1 VNLTATLLA
10 QADWFGGHALAVL
23 PVLLGFLAVWWLL
36 PRAKVWP
43 RPVGVL
49 LGLAALAGGGV
60 TLFQPGA
67 AVTQDLLFGFFALV
81 AIGSAVLMITNRN
94 PLYSALWF
102 VVVTLCVCGL
112 FLLRSAPFLAAASAI
127 VYAGAII
134 VTFLFLIMLAQQAV
148 GVAAYDQRASQPLA
162 ATLLGFLVLGGLLCA
177 LRPERTAVFA
187 AGPALA
193 QASADADT
201 GGQGRTLLSYPP
213 ALGPSPLSQRG
224 NQPLGTVRGL
234 GRRLFGDYLYAVELA
249 GTLLLVASIGAI
261 AIALRTPR
269 RKS

>member
-1 VNLTATLLA
+1 MTPVLFA
-10 QADWFGGHALAVL
+10 QTDWLGGHTLAVL
-23 PVLLGFLAVWWLL
+23 PPLLGILAVWWLM

-43 RPVGVL
+43 RSAGAL

-60 TLFQPGA
+60 TLFQPSA
-67 AVTQDLLFGFFALV
+67 DLVHDLLFGFFALV
-81 AIGSAVLMITNRN
+81 AIVAAVLMITNRN

-148 GVAAYDQRASQPLA
+148 GVAACDQRARQPLA

-177 LRPERTAVFA
+177 IRPWTPAA
-187 AGPALA
+187 AGDSAAAAESAASVPASPGAAVLKADPLA
-193 QASADADT
+193 AS
-201 GGQGRTLLSYPP
+201 
-213 ALGPSPLSQRG
+213 SPLSRQDDG
-224 NQPLGTVRGL
+224 TVGTVRGL
-234 GRRLFGDYLYAVELA
+234 GRSLFGDYLYAVELA
-249 GTLLLVASIGAI
+249 GTLLLAASIGAI

-269 RKS
+269 RKT